1 MFNKHLNLLIL
12 LKLITKM
19 NYSFYMLL
27 SPEQM
32 LTTVTIGGAKRFSA
46 DTEALA
52 FDTFINFYNS
62 LLFLSF
68 SSSSEVFCDSEKNIL
83 KENDIVRFPKL
94 ADTYQRIAEE
104 GPDVFYNGSMA
115 QSIIEDIQAA
125 GLLLFP
131 CFFTDN

>member
-19 NYSFYMLL
+19 NYSFYMFL
-27 SPEQM
+27 SPETM
-32 LTTVTIGGAKRFSA
+32 LTTVTIGGAKCFSA

-52 FDTFINFYNS
+52 FDTFNSFYNS

-131 CFFTDN
+131 CFFRDN

>member
-1 MFNKHLNLLIL
+1 
-12 LKLITKM
+12 M
-19 NYSFYMLL
+19 NYSFHMFL
-27 SPEQM
+27 SPEKM
-32 LTTVTIGGAKRFSA
+32 LTTVTIGGAKAAHFSA
-46 DTEALA
+46 DTEALII
-52 FDTFINFYNS
+52 DTFNSFYNS

-115 QSIIEDIQAA
+115 QSIVEDIQAA

-131 CFFTDN
+131 CFFRDN